1 MTVSV
6 IPANFNQSGQ
16 RTPQGGGPVYL
27 ANTQRAGSSGCDTS
41 NGGKLPVPVLMVMA
55 YTTKQAKWRKML
67 EERKEAK
74 KKGVV
79 PALTQSTAEMMT
91 FALQVWK
98 YGTDSSLDLMLF
110 IPPITV
116 KAKTNICQPCGGKVT
131 KSVWFNLQP
140 TSTPHCG
147 LCDYAL

>member
-55 YTTKQAKWRKML
+55 YTTNRPSEEKML
-67 EERKEAK
+67 EEKKEATSLAK
-74 KKGVV
+74 KERSC
-79 PALTQSTAEMMT
+79 AS
-91 FALQVWK
+91 FNSK
-98 YGTDSSLDLMLF
+98 YS
-110 IPPITV
+110 
-116 KAKTNICQPCGGKVT
+116 
-131 KSVWFNLQP
+131 
-140 TSTPHCG
+140 
-147 LCDYAL
+147 